1 MVKTGNYRWRILA
14 MLFFALTINYFDRS
28 LLGVMAPKLMEMF
41 KWTNKDYALVNMSFK
56 AAYAIGLLIMG
67 RLIDRL
73 GTKKGFTLSIVI
85 WSIFGMLHA
94 TISKSFA
101 LIGFVLARFGLGFG
115 ESGNFPASI
124 KTVAEWFPKK
134 ERAFATGIFNAATS
148 VGAILAPIVV
158 MFVVAENG
166 DGWRYPFLFTGVL
179 SALWVFM
186 WIKIYKKPEDNP
198 KLSKPELEYILSDSE
213 VETTDKIPWVKVFPL
228 KQTWAFCLTKVLD
241 AVWWFYLFW
250 GGKFLFD
257 QFGIN
262 IKTLALPLIII
273 YVLADFGSVFGGYLS
288 SALIKRGKSINF
300 SRKITMLLCGII
312 ILPVSF
318 ATKTDNQWV
327 AIVLI
332 GIAAAGHQA
341 WSANVFTFVSDIFPK
356 KATASVVGI
365 GGMIGA
371 VAGIVAD
378 FSLGSI
384 LDAQGKDGYFYAFL
398 IAGTLYLIILGI
410 VHWMMP
416 KMIPLGDDLKPLN
429 KEI

>member
-1 MVKTGNYRWRILA
+1 MSKTGNYRWRILA

-41 KWTNKDYALVNMSFK
+41 EWTNKDYALVNMSFK

-67 RLIDRL
+67 SLVDRL
-73 GTKKGFTLSIVI
+73 GTKKGFSLSILT

-94 TISKSFA
+94 TIAKSFA
-101 LIGFVLARFGLGFG
+101 LPGFILARFGLGFG

-158 MFVVAENG
+158 MLVVAEDG
-166 DGWRYPFLFTGVL
+166 TGWRLPFLITGVL
-179 SALWVFM
+179 SGTWLFM
-186 WIKIYKKPEDNP
+186 WLKIYKRPEENP
-198 KLSKPELEYILSDSE
+198 KLSKAELEYILSDSE
-213 VETTDKIPWVKVFPL
+213 PETTEKIPWIKVLPL
-228 KQTWAFCLTKVLD
+228 KQTWVFSLTKVLD

-262 IKTLALPLIII
+262 IKTLALPLLII

-288 SALIKRGKSINF
+288 SSLIKSGRSINF

-318 ATKTDNQWV
+318 ATKTDNQWI

-332 GIAAAGHQA
+332 GLAAAGHQA

-365 GGMIGA
+365 GGMVGA
-371 VAGIVAD
+371 VAGILAD
-378 FSLGSI
+378 FSLGSV
-384 LDAQGKDGYFYAFL
+384 LDAQGKEGYFYAFL
-398 IAGTLYLIILGI
+398 IAGTLYLIVLGI
-410 VHWMMP
+410 VQLIMP
-416 KMIPLGDDLKPLN
+416 AMIPLDDNLKPMN
-429 KEI
+429 KAI

>member
-1 MVKTGNYRWRILA
+1 MSTTGNYRWRILA

-28 LLGVMAPKLMEMF
+28 LLGVLAPKLMEIF
-41 KWTNKDYALVNMSFK
+41 SWSNKDYALVNMSFK
-56 AAYAIGLLIMG
+56 TAYAVGLLLMG

-73 GTKKGFTLSIVI
+73 GTKKGFTLSIII

-94 TISKSFA
+94 TISKSYA
-101 LIGFVLARFGLGFG
+101 LIGFILARFGLGFG

-134 ERAFATGIFNAATS
+134 ERALATGIFNAATS
-148 VGAILAPIVV
+148 VGAILAPIIV
-158 MFVVAENG
+158 MFLVAENG
-166 DGWRYPFLFTGVL
+166 DGWRYPFLLTGAL
-179 SALWVFM
+179 SGLWIFM
-186 WIKIYKKPEDNP
+186 WLKIYKKPEDNP
-198 KLSKPELEYILSDSE
+198 KLSSDELTYILSDSE
-213 VETTDKIPWVKVFPL
+213 VETTEKISWIRVFPM

-273 YVLADFGSVFGGYLS
+273 YVLADFGSILGGWLS
-288 SALIKRGKSINF
+288 SSLIKRGRSINF
-300 SRKITMLLCGII
+300 SRKITLLLCGII

-318 ATKTDNQWV
+318 ATKTDNQWI

-371 VAGIVAD
+371 VAGIIAD

-384 LDAQGKDGYFYAFL
+384 LDAQGKEGYFFAFL
-398 IAGTLYLIILGI
+398 VAGTLYLIILGI

-416 KMIPLGDDLKPLN
+416 TMAPLGDDLKP
-429 KEI
+429 IQR

>member
-1 MVKTGNYRWRILA
+1 MSTPGNYRWRILA

-28 LLGVMAPKLMEMF
+28 LLGVMAPKLMEIF
-41 KWTNKDYALVNMSFK
+41 KWSNKDYAMVNMSFK
-56 AAYAIGLLIMG
+56 AAYAIGLLLMG

-73 GTKKGFTLSIVI
+73 GTRKGFTLSILI
-85 WSIFGMLHA
+85 WSFFGMMHA
-94 TISKSFA
+94 TISRSFA

-148 VGAILAPIVV
+148 IGAILAPIVV
-158 MFVVAENG
+158 MLLVAENG
-166 DGWRYPFLFTGVL
+166 NGWRYPFLLTGAL
-179 SALWVFM
+179 SGLWVLV
-186 WIKIYKKPEDNP
+186 WLRIYKKPENNP
-198 KLSKPELEYILSDSE
+198 KLSPAELAYILSDSE
-213 VETTDKIPWVKVFPL
+213 EETTEKIPWSKVFPL
-228 KQTWAFCLTKVLD
+228 KQTWAFCLTKILD

-262 IKTLALPLIII
+262 IKTLALPLLII
-273 YVLADFGSVFGGYLS
+273 YVIADFGSVLGGWFS
-288 SALIKRGKSINF
+288 SSLIKKGRSINF
-300 SRKITMLLCGII
+300 SRKITLLICGII

-318 ATKTDNQWV
+318 ATRTDNQWI

-371 VAGIVAD
+371 IAGIIAD
-378 FSLGSI
+378 FSLGSV
-384 LDAQGKDGYFYAFL
+384 LDAQGKEGYFFAFL
-398 IAGTLYLIILGI
+398 IAGTLYLFILGI

-416 KMIPLGDDLKPLN
+416 DMTPLGDDLKPVR
-429 KEI
+429 K

>member
-1 MVKTGNYRWRILA
+1 

-28 LLGVMAPKLMEMF
+28 LLGVLAPKLMELF
-41 KWTNKDYALVNMSFK
+41 NWSNKDYALVNMSFK
-56 AAYAIGLLIMG
+56 TAYAIGLLLMG

-73 GTKKGFTLSIVI
+73 GTRKGFTLSIII

-115 ESGNFPASI
+115 EAGNFPASI

-134 ERAFATGIFNAATS
+134 ERALATGIFNAATS
-148 VGAILAPIVV
+148 IGAILAPIVV
-158 MFVVAENG
+158 MFLVADNG
-166 DGWRYPFLFTGVL
+166 DGWRYPFLLTGVL
-179 SALWVFM
+179 SGLWVIM
-186 WIKIYKKPEDNP
+186 WLKLYKKPEDNP
-198 KLSKPELEYILSDSE
+198 KLSAAELKYILSDSE
-213 VETTDKIPWVKVFPL
+213 VETNEKIPWKKVLPL
-228 KQTWAFCLTKVLD
+228 KQTWAFSLTKVLD

-273 YVLADFGSVFGGYLS
+273 YVLADFGSVLGGWLS
-288 SALIKRGKSINF
+288 STLIKRGRSINF
-300 SRKITMLLCGII
+300 SRKITLLLCGII

-318 ATKTDNQWV
+318 ATKTDNQWI

-341 WSANVFTFVSDIFPK
+341 WSANVFTFASDIFPK
-356 KATASVVGI
+356 KAIASVVGI

-371 VAGIVAD
+371 ISGIIAD
-378 FSLGSI
+378 FSLGSV
-384 LDAQGKDGYFYAFL
+384 LDAQGKDGYFFAFL
-398 IAGTLYLIILGI
+398 VAGTLYLIILGI

-416 KMIPLGDDLKPLN
+416 TMTPLGDDLKPVR
-429 KEI
+429 

>member
-1 MVKTGNYRWRILA
+1 
-14 MLFFALTINYFDRS
+14 MLFLALTINYFDRS
-28 LLGVMAPKLMEMF
+28 LLGVMAPKLMEIF

-56 AAYAIGLLIMG
+56 AAYAIGLLLMG

-73 GTKKGFTLSIVI
+73 GTKKGFTLSIAI
-85 WSIFGMLHA
+85 WSLFGMLHA

-134 ERAFATGIFNAATS
+134 ERALATGIFNAATS
-148 VGAILAPIVV
+148 FGAILAPVVV

-166 DGWRYPFLFTGVL
+166 DGWRYPFLLTGAL
-179 SALWVFM
+179 SGLWIIM
-186 WIKIYKKPEDNP
+186 WLKIYRKPEE
-198 KLSKPELEYILSDSE
+198 SKKVSPAELEYILSDSE
-213 VETTDKIPWVKVFPL
+213 IETTEKIPWLKVFPL
-228 KQTWAFCLTKVLD
+228 KQTWAFCLTKILD

-273 YVLADFGSVFGGYLS
+273 YILADIGSVFGGYLS
-288 SALIKRGKSINF
+288 SALIKSGRTINF
-300 SRKITMLLCGII
+300 SRKITLLICGII

-318 ATKTDNQWV
+318 ATKTDNQWI

-341 WSANVFTFVSDIFPK
+341 WSANVCTFVSDIFPK

-365 GGMIGA
+365 GGMVGA
-371 VAGIVAD
+371 VAGIIAD
-378 FSLGSI
+378 FSLGSV
-384 LDAQGKDGYFYAFL
+384 LDAQGKEGYFYAFL
-398 IAGTLYLIILGI
+398 VAGTLYLVILGI

-416 KMIPLGDDLKPLN
+416 DMTPLGDDLKPIR
-429 KEI
+429 K